1 MEEGCGGVLLANSS
15 GPGSG
20 IRLSVLFLRK
30 TLVGF
35 PQPSVE

>member
-1 MEEGCGGVLLANSS
+1 MQEGCGDALLVNGP